1 MIIGLAILLYIVFV
15 LLALA
20 LIFSDDHSSR
30 VKEEA
35 DRQFEIRRSIA
46 DAYIA
51 SANARTRQMRR
62 EYEKE
67 EGDE

>member
-1 MIIGLAILLYIVFV
+1 VIILLAVVAYILFVFV
-15 LLALA
+15 CLAF
-20 LIFSDDHSSR
+20 IFGETSEAT
-30 VKEEA
+30 KEEA

-51 SANARTRQMRR
+51 SANAKARQQRQA
-62 EYEKE
+62 YEE

>member
-46 DAYIA
+46 DAYI
-51 SANARTRQMRR
+51 
-62 EYEKE
+62 
-67 EGDE
+67 DE